1 MSHVVVVGCRALDRL
16 WRCPDTPETAVS
28 FSPPVRPLPRSGVF
42 HDPIHRSGTANDA
55 LSRCQEK
62 CAHAAGRK
70 ALSS

>member
-1 MSHVVVVGCRALDRL
+1 MPWWWAAALL
-16 WRCPDTPETAVS
+16 TACGDAPTHPKQLSAFPRPCDPFPGQVS
-28 FSPPVRPLPRSGVF
+28 STI
-42 HDPIHRSGTANDA
+42 PIHRSGTANDA